1 MWPHQD
7 HIDTLASKWE
17 LCQSLDLVA
26 QERTKTARPRTRL
39 LVDGE
44 RIVNAMV
51 LKRTHSDA
59 GEHVVVPSDVYRRNW
74 DYLCGHL
81 DVPGSR
87 WMVQSFVEPLA
98 RLGEWRVFLV
108 GGELVYTVHMLK
120 NRDRNTWS
128 WDVANTFYT
137 LEELR

>member
-1 MWPHQD
+1 MWPHQN
-7 HIDTLASKWE
+7 HINTVASKWE
-17 LCQSLDLVA
+17 LSKSLDLIA
-26 QERTKTARPRTRL
+26 QERTKTARPKTRL

-44 RIVNAMV
+44 RIVNATV

-74 DYLCGHL
+74 DYLRSQL
-81 DVPGSR
+81 DVPCSR

-98 RLGEWRVFLV
+98 KLGEWRVFLV
-108 GGELVYTVHMLK
+108 GGEVVYTVHTLK
-120 NRDRNTWS
+120 NQDRNTWS
-128 WDVANTFYT
+128 WDIVHTYYT